1 MYSTGWAA
9 GQWPPLQCDDH
20 YTYNRLNCSQS
31 TSTLSGARS
40 RNQKIKNQEISSTT
54 LLRQKLRSTPK
65 MGEIKKGWHLFY
77 PILTC
82 QKKFLNTKE
91 WNMIGC
97 KISLI
102 FENCRIILGMKS
114 PAKAWLVFSIQLISF
129 CEKMLLGWDFWG
141 NCCSEGGGGRGGGWL
156 WGEAST
162 LDSVDPPA
170 SNCFTLDS
178 PRPQNVSGF
187 CFTFTPPSCHKVKTP
202 QSYLGLPTGGRQ
214 KD

>member
-9 GQWPPLQCDDH
+9 DQWPPLQCDDH
-20 YTYNRLNCSQS
+20 YTYNRFNCSQS
-31 TSTLSGARS
+31 NSTLSGARS
-40 RNQKIKNQEISSTT
+40 RNQRIKNQAISTIT
-54 LLRQKLRSTPK
+54 LLRQKLRGTPK
-65 MGEIKKGWHLFY
+65 KDEIKKGLNLFY
-77 PILTC
+77 LTS

-141 NCCSEGGGGRGGGWL
+141 NCCSEGEVAGFGGRPPL
-156 WGEAST
+156 WT
-162 LDSVDPPA
+162 LLTP
-170 SNCFTLDS
+170 L
-178 PRPQNVSGF
+178 PQIVSLW
-187 CFTFTPPSCHKVKTP
+187 TPP
-202 QSYLGLPTGGRQ
+202 GLKMFQVFVLLLPRQ
-214 KD
+214 AVIKLRPHNPI

>member
-1 MYSTGWAA
+1 MIITRTIGSIAA
-9 GQWPPLQCDDH
+9 KVPSLYQGLGQEIRRSRIKQLARSPYYAKNW
-20 YTYNRLNCSQS
+20 
-31 TSTLSGARS
+31 GAR
-40 RNQKIKNQEISSTT
+40 RKWV
-54 LLRQKLRSTPK
+54 KL
-65 MGEIKKGWHLFY
+65 KKGWNLSY
-77 PILTC
+77 PLLTS

-178 PRPQNVSGF
+178 PWPQIVLGF
-187 CFTFTPPSCHKVKTP
+187 CFTWLVFLLTS
-202 QSYLGLPTGGRQ
+202 R
-214 KD
+214 D